1 MATVEEIAAR
11 VAQFPAKPGVYIMRD
26 SAGHIIYVGKAVNL
40 RSRVRSYF
48 QNGAGH
54 TPKTQRLVSHVA
66 DVEFIITSSEL
77 EALILEATL
86 IKKHK
91 PHYNVRLKDEK
102 RYPFIKVHMEEDF
115 PRVSTVRRVANDG
128 GRYFGPYTS
137 SWAMRETLDLLRRIF
152 PYRTCDEEINGRR
165 QRACLYYHIGRCPGP
180 CIGACTKEEYRESV
194 ERLCRFLEGK
204 ANDIIVEMRQ
214 RMAQAAA
221 EMRFEKAAALRDQV
235 DALERVVERQR
246 MVSSTLRDHD
256 IIAFARSNG
265 SACVEVFFI
274 REGYLI
280 GREYFVLE
288 GTSEEAD
295 SQVLTSF
302 LQQFYS
308 EATHVPEEVIV
319 QHMPDEAAIIEAW
332 LREKRGHKVALRVA
346 KTGEKKD
353 LLRLAAENAS
363 ETLARLRAEWDAD
376 EGRSTAALEEL
387 RDALGLQAA
396 PARIE
401 CYDISNTQGT
411 NPVASMVVFVKGV
424 ARRSEYRRF
433 RIRTVQ
439 GANDYAS
446 MYEVI
451 KRRFGTTGKER
462 DDSFS
467 AVPDLVIVDGG
478 RGQLNAA
485 LQALR
490 DAGREGINVV
500 GLAKENEELYLPQR
514 EEPLLLAR
522 GSQGLFLVQ
531 RIRDE
536 AHRFAITY
544 HRNLRAK
551 QMQTSLLDG
560 VPGIGPRRRKAL
572 LTQFGSVE
580 GIRRASMAEL
590 LAVPGMNKAAAEA
603 LKQNL

>member
-376 EGRSTAALEEL
+376 EGRSTAVLEEL